1 MEFKSFKLTENNC
14 SAQNAVYEGCKT
26 EDGVHLEYYMSSND
40 WDNELSCF
48 VESRDVIRS
57 VDGDE
62 NLYREVCALFGNCRI
77 DEWAGFQGA
86 NPPRC
91 SRRKLDELFCCL
103 GGRNG
108 D

>member
-14 SAQNAVYEGCKT
+14 SAQNAVYEGYKT

-57 VDGDE
+57 GT
-62 NLYREVCALFGNCRI
+62 RISTARCA
-77 DEWAGFQGA
+77 
-86 NPPRC
+86 PC
-91 SRRKLDELFCCL
+91 SEIAE
-103 GGRNG
+103 
-108 D
+108 

>member
-14 SAQNAVYEGCKT
+14 STQNAVYEGCKT

-57 VDGDE
+57 VDDII
-62 NLYREVCALFGNCRI
+62 YV
-77 DEWAGFQGA
+77 
-86 NPPRC
+86 
-91 SRRKLDELFCCL
+91 KLPTGKNAEGKFVFTDYPYW
-103 GGRNG
+103 
-108 D
+108 DKSK

>member
-62 NLYREVCALFGNCRI
+62 NTAFCAEQLFSVSLKLLNSIGS
-77 DEWAGFQGA
+77 
-86 NPPRC
+86 PP
-91 SRRKLDELFCCL
+91 
-103 GGRNG
+103 
-108 D
+108 